1 MGVAGYLRR
10 PLVPVVTVLIATLL
24 SCNPGG
30 LLVAAEEQPEPTRWQ
45 LSVSTGEVDGSLTL
59 HGGRDR
65 RQLVVTAVT
74 ENGTPLEDLTHKV
87 QYAITPATL
96 ARVEDGL
103 VIPLTNG
110 SGQVTITLPP
120 QQQPVSGEPVPAV
133 QVQLNIDRFG
143 DDPAIDFVS
152 QVVPI
157 FTKHGCNG
165 GGCHGKSGGQNS
177 FRLSLLGF
185 EPAEDHEHIVT
196 EARGRRVS
204 LTAPRQSLLLT
215 KATAAIP
222 HGGGKLLTD
231 STADY
236 DLLLQWIE
244 EGCQPSS
251 STPPTVTGI
260 EVFPTERRLKPSGQ
274 QQLRVLARYSDGRV
288 VDVTRLAQYEGN
300 ATELADVDKAGLVQV
315 ATTATDQRSGT
326 VAIMVRFC
334 SRVAVFRG
342 VLPLDVPLAELPAA
356 DTFSRNLVDRHV
368 LDHLR
373 KLRLPPSPVC
383 DDATFIRR
391 ITLDLA
397 GRLPT
402 PEETRQFLAA
412 SESTKRD
419 ALIERLLASPDYADH
434 FAMKWSAILRNQRS
448 DNELHRRGSYAFH
461 AWIRQALQENRPYN
475 EFVAD
480 ILTASGEV
488 ATNPPVIWYRQVKD
502 INQQVEDAAQLFLGQ
517 RLQCARCHHHPFEKW
532 GTDDYFKLAAF
543 FSQVSRKPGTQ
554 PGEDRIYH
562 RRGTPQAKGPKAMHA
577 PAVLDGATAAV
588 ASSDDPRT
596 TLATWMAEPDNPF
609 FARSLVNRY
618 WKHFFAVGLVEP
630 EDDLRITNPATNPA
644 LLDGLAAAFIDS
656 GFDLKAV
663 IRLICQSR
671 TYQLASEPN
680 AFNAEDRQSFSRYYA
695 RRLPAEVALDAVDR
709 LTLDPTRFQGVP
721 PGTRAVELPD
731 PNFDN
736 YFLTVFG
743 RPKADSACECERGS
757 AANLAQCLHLIN
769 SDQVLAKLKGK
780 RAQSLADD
788 TARTITEKIDELYL
802 VAFSRSPRSEE
813 QAAIEAFL
821 AARSDTPETAW
832 QDVLWTLLNTKEF
845 LFNH

>member
-1 MGVAGYLRR
+1 MAASSRQSFGSVIAAAALAGC
-10 PLVPVVTVLIATLL
+10 P
-24 SCNPGG
+24 G
-30 LLVAAEEQPEPTRWQ
+30 LLLAADPGPRAAVGQ
-45 LSVSTGEVDGSLTL
+45 LVVSTGAGDGGLSLS
-59 HGGRDR
+59 GGRDR
-65 RQLVVTAVT
+65 RQLVVTLATAAGQRLDDVTHRVEYAVEPPT
-74 ENGTPLEDLTHKV
+74 LAAVENGMVVPR
-87 QYAITPATL
+87 Q
-96 ARVEDGL
+96 
-103 VIPLTNG
+103 NG
-110 SGQVTITLPP
+110 SGDIVISLGQAGPSGSGPP
-120 QQQPVSGEPVPAV
+120 PAAV
-133 QVQLNIDRFG
+133 RIPLAIDRIG
-143 DDPAIDFVS
+143 DDPPIDFVS

-204 LTAPRQSLLLT
+204 LTAPRQSLLLA
-215 KATAAIP
+215 KATAKIP
-222 HGGGKLLTD
+222 HGGGKLLAE
-231 STADY
+231 SSPDY
-236 DLLLQWIE
+236 ELLLRWIE
-244 EGCQPSS
+244 EGCRPSG
-251 STPPTVTGI
+251 STPPVVTGI
-260 EVFPTERRLKPSGQ
+260 EVYPTERRLQPDGQ

-288 VDVTRLAQYEGN
+288 EDVTRLAQYEGN
-300 ATELADVDKAGLVQV
+300 ASELADVDEAGLVKV
-315 ATTATDQRSGT
+315 TATAADQRSGT
-326 VAIMVRFC
+326 VAVMVRFC

-342 VLPLDVPLAELPAA
+342 VLPLDLPLAELPTEAE
-356 DTFSRNLVDRHV
+356 FVENLVDRHV
-368 LDHLR
+368 LNHLR
-373 KLRLPPSPVC
+373 KLRLPPSPRC

-391 ITLDLA
+391 VTLDLA

-402 PEETRQFLAA
+402 AEETRRFLTSTTAA
-412 SESTKRD
+412 KRN
-419 ALIERLLASPDYADH
+419 ALIERLLASADYADT
-434 FAMKWSAILRNQRS
+434 FAMKWSAILRNKRS
-448 DNELHRRGSYAFH
+448 DDELHRRGSYAFH
-461 AWIRQALQENRPYN
+461 AWIRQALAENRPYTD
-475 EFVAD
+475 FVAD
-480 ILTASGEV
+480 IVTASGDV
-488 ATNPPVIWYRQVKD
+488 ATNPPVVWYRQVND

-543 FSQVSRKPGTQ
+543 FSRVGRKPGGQ

-562 RRGTPQAKGPKAMHA
+562 RRGTPQAKGPRGVQQ
-577 PAVLDGATAAV
+577 PAVLDGEPLAI
-588 ASSDDPRT
+588 ASRDDPRA
-596 TLATWMAEPDNPF
+596 TLVAWMADPENPF

-644 LLDGLAAAFIDS
+644 LLDGLAAAFVES
-656 GFDLKAV
+656 GFDLKAL

-680 AFNAEDRQSFSRYYA
+680 AFNSEDRQSFSRYYA

-709 LTLDPTRFQGVP
+709 LTLASTSFKGMP

-743 RPKADSACECERGS
+743 RPKADSACECERGN

-769 SDQVLAKLKGK
+769 SEQVLSKLEGA

-788 TARTITEKIDELYL
+788 TARSAAEKITELYL
-802 VAFSRSPRSEE
+802 VAFSRPPRPEE
-813 QAAIEAFL
+813 QTAIEAYV
-821 AARSDTPETAW
+821 ADRGDNAEAAW

>member
-1 MGVAGYLRR
+1 MSVAGCLRR
-10 PLVPVVTVLIATLL
+10 PVGPVIASIVAAVLNC
-24 SCNPGG
+24 SSGG
-30 LLVAAEEQPEPTRWQ
+30 LLIAADAQPETTSSQ

-65 RQLVVTAVT
+65 RQLVVTAVAAD
-74 ENGTPLEDLTHKV
+74 GTPLEDLTRTV
-87 QYAITPATL
+87 RYTVTPTTL
-96 ARVEDGL
+96 ARVEDGV
-103 VIPLTNG
+103 VIPLANG
-110 SGQVTITLPP
+110 SGQVTIAPPSRLPP
-120 QQQPVSGEPVPAV
+120 ADGQPGHTV
-133 QVQLNIDRFG
+133 QIPLKIDRFG

-222 HGGGKLLTD
+222 HGGGKLLTA

-251 STPPTVTGI
+251 SSPPTVTGI
-260 EVFPTERRLKPSGQ
+260 EVFPAERRLKPGGQ
-274 QQLRVLARYSDGRV
+274 QQLRVMASYSDGRV
-288 VDVTRLAQYEGN
+288 ADVTRLAQYEGN
-300 ATELADVDKAGLVQV
+300 ASELADVNEDGLVQV
-315 ATTATDQRSGT
+315 TATATDQRSGT
-326 VAIMVRFC
+326 VAVMVRFC

-342 VLPLDVPLAELPAA
+342 VLPLDVPLAELPQAE
-356 DTFSRNLVDRHV
+356 TFSRNLVDRHV
-368 LDHLR
+368 LAHLR

-391 ITLDLA
+391 VTLDIA

-402 PEETRQFLAA
+402 TEETRLFLAA
-412 SESTKRD
+412 SEPTKRD
-419 ALIERLLASPDYADH
+419 ALIERLLDSSDYADH

-461 AWIRQALQENRPYN
+461 AWIRQALLENRSYA

-480 ILTASGEV
+480 ILTASGDV

-543 FSQVSRKPGTQ
+543 FSQVGRKPGTQ

-562 RRGTPQAKGPKAMHA
+562 RRGTPQAKGPKAMHP
-577 PAVLDGATAAV
+577 PAVLDGEAV
-588 ASSDDPRT
+588 AVSSSHDPRA
-596 TLATWMAEPDNPF
+596 TLVAWMADPSNPF

-644 LLDGLAAAFIDS
+644 LLDGLAAAFVES
-656 GFDLKAV
+656 GFDLKAI
-663 IRLICQSR
+663 IRLICRSR

-695 RRLPAEVALDAVDR
+695 RRIPAEVALDAVDR
-709 LTLDPTRFQGVP
+709 LTLATTTFQGMP

-743 RPKADSACECERGS
+743 RPKADSACECERGGE
-757 AANLAQCLHLIN
+757 ANLAQCLHLIN
-769 SDQVLAKLKGK
+769 SDQVLEKLKAK
-780 RAQSLADD
+780 RAQLLAGD
-788 TARTITEKIDELYL
+788 TGRSNTEKIKELYL
-802 VAFSRSPRSEE
+802 VAFSRSPTTEE
-813 QAAIEAFL
+813 QAAIESYL
-821 AARSDTPETAW
+821 AARSDSLEAAW